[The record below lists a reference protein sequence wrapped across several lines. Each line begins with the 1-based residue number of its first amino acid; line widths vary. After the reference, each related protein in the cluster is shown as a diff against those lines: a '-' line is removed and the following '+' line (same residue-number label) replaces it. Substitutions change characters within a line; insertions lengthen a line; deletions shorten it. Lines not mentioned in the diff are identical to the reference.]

1 MMSSSSEPPPPPPR
15 VRRIDGPMLP
25 HLRLS
30 SPETT
35 TANNSPASLVP
46 ILTPPTASAGNGE
59 DQRYVLVP
67 ESRRIIV
74 RGARRGTR
82 VRDLVVPSRDDDDDD
97 DGASSGGGGTIRS
110 VALAWLP
117 RVPSSSSSSSDDDD
131 DSDGDGDG
139 DDDDEVGG
147 EVEGK
152 EGEWVILAGCS
163 GGIVHE
169 WSASDLSSSSSS
181 DDDGGA
187 SCLRPRRSFWLTRG
201 SKTADLTHLAS
212 PSSESPPD
220 DDARDDLPAAVVYGL
235 IDEGV
240 GDALVRFAV
249 PPFVPARR
257 GGAGGDGGPVPVPV
271 PLAVARLASAREMR
285 SGGDRAFGLLAAYRP
300 ATGGGGGGDG
310 PSDAF
315 VVVCARRSLVV
326 YRDRRGDGGGD
337 GGPPS
342 PSCSSPSW
350 KSRLVRLDESAAGGR
365 GGPLT
370 CAAISPGA
378 VDLALGREG
387 GHVDVLHDLFGN
399 ASRYLDLRA
408 ARKRGGGDGDGYGG
422 GRHPGAATV
431 RRTLHWHSHPV
442 RALAYATSSSGGGPG
457 PATLLSGGEESVL
470 VTWQLDRNF
479 HRPSNFVSRVGR
491 GGIASILTC
500 GRGSGAGGGD
510 GGGVIVFCSDDTV
523 QRFDGVTYER
533 EWSEQGLASMELHG
547 GEEGEGVI
555 AGGTDVAEDG
565 VRRLA
570 GRRGPIVMVRDPITN
585 YPMLTNLP
593 GAPGMVHWYDP
604 TSASVVGTLE
614 VRSNMRPNPNS
625 IAASAFLFSSL
636 ERGSHSCAFCPD
648 GLSLSYCTHSST
660 GAVVCSR

>member
-1 MMSSSSEPPPPPPR
+1 MMSSPSEPPPPPPPR

-25 HLRLS
+25 HLYLS
-30 SPETT
+30 PPETS
-35 TANNSPASLVP
+35 TANNSLASLVP
-46 ILTPPTASAGNGE
+46 ILTPPMANAGNGE

-82 VRDLVVPSRDDDDDD
+82 VRDLVVPSCGYDDDDD
-97 DGASSGGGGTIRS
+97 DGASSGGLRGGGTIRS

-117 RVPSSSSSSSDDDD
+117 RVPSSSSSSDD
-131 DSDGDGDG
+131 DSDGDGN
-139 DDDDEVGG
+139 DDDDEVGGG

-169 WSASDLSSSSSS
+169 WSASDMSSSSSSS

-187 SCLRPRRSFWLTRG
+187 SCLRPRRSFRLTRG

-220 DDARDDLPAAVVYGL
+220 CETDDLPAAVVYGL
-235 IDEGV
+235 IDEGG

-249 PPFVPARR
+249 PPFVPRARR
-257 GGAGGDGGPVPVPV
+257 GGAGGDGGLVPVSV
-271 PLAVARLASAREMR
+271 PLAVARLASAKEMR

-300 ATGGGGGGDG
+300 ATGGGGDG

-326 YRDRRGDGGGD
+326 YRDRREDGGED

-342 PSCSSPSW
+342 SW
-350 KSRLVRLDESAAGGR
+350 KSRLVRLDESAAGEG

-378 VDLALGREG
+378 ADLALGREG

-399 ASRYLDLRA
+399 ASRYLDGRA
-408 ARKRGGGDGDGYGG
+408 ARKRGDGGDGDGDGG
-422 GRHPGAATV
+422 GRRHPGAATV

-491 GGIASILTC
+491 GGIASILPC
-500 GRGSGAGGGD
+500 GGGSGAGGGD

-547 GEEGEGVI
+547 GEDGEGVI
-555 AGGTDVAEDG
+555 AGGTEVAEDG

-636 ERGSHSCAFCPD
+636 EIGAHSCAFCPD